1 MTLCVMF
8 LGATVCSLIANL
20 LANYT
25 IYSVKKEPKLLF
37 AFGLFFA
44 LTSSLFMQDYRNTN
58 TFEEKVA
65 NLDLM
70 RNKLLVGL
78 TFTSVGFS
86 LNRVGISE

>member
-1 MTLCVMF
+1 MF
-8 LGATVCSLIANL
+8 LAATTGSLIANL

-25 IYSVKKEPKLLF
+25 LYSVKKEPKLLF

-44 LTSSLFMQDYRNTN
+44 LASSLFMQDYRATD
-58 TFEEKVA
+58 TFTEKVE
-65 NLDLM
+65 NLELM

-86 LNRVGISE
+86 LNRVGIVEQI